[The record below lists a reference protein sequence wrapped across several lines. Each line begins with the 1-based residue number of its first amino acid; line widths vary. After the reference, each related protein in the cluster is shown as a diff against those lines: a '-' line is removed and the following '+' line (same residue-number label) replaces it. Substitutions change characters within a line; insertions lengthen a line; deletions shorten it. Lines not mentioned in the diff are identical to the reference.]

1 MKVITLVALLFFM
14 FLGVVFGVLCAT
26 SGTPADMKGQVVGVC
41 QNSPQPTLDSP
52 NSILVQGVVT
62 KGNQN
67 LNVSVKI
74 TNETQILQ
82 QDGNKQVSS
91 SYDNVKSG
99 KNVEI
104 RFVGPVMASYPPEA
118 TASEITIVS

>member
-26 SGTPADMKGQVVGVC
+26 GGTSADMKGQIIGVC
-41 QNSPQPTLDSP
+41 QNSPEPTLDSP
-52 NSILVQGVVT
+52 NSILVQGVVM
-62 KGNQN
+62 KGNRN

-82 QDGNKQVSS
+82 QDGDKQVSS
-91 SYDNVKSG
+91 SYDNIKSG

-104 RFVGPVMASYPPEA
+104 RFVGPVMSSYPPEA

>member
-1 MKVITLVALLFFM
+1 MKVITLVAILFFM

-26 SGTPADMKGQVVGVC
+26 SGTPVDMKGQIIGIYES
-41 QNSPQPTLDSP
+41 SPQPTLDSP

-74 TNETQILQ
+74 TNETQIFK
-82 QDGNKQVSS
+82 QDGNKQISS
-91 SYDNVKSG
+91 SYDNIKSG
-99 KNVEI
+99 ETVEI
-104 RFVGPVMASYPPEA
+104 HFMGPVMSSYPPEA